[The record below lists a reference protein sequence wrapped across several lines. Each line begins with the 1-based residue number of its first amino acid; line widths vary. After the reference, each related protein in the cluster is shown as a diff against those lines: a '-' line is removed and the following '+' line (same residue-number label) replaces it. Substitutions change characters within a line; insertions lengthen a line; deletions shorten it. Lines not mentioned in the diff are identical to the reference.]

1 MSVSSAVT
9 AVFLRSL
16 FLIIN
21 SVEHAG
27 VCCNLS
33 FITGTTQGIFI
44 FLGVCLSFFTSC
56 CYGGN
61 ILVVPV
67 DGSHWVNMK
76 ILIVELHAKGHNL
89 TVIRHSTSWYIPEK
103 SDLFT
108 SITLPMKENFEE
120 FFDSF
125 LNEQIKVC
133 DLLFLTYYDSDIW
146 KNHLLMTFIP
156 FVYREKE
163 MTTPHLLSSKP
174 PFV

>member
-9 AVFLRSL
+9 VFLHSL
-16 FLIIN
+16 RLIIN
-21 SVEHAG
+21 SVKHAG

-76 ILIVELHAKGHNL
+76 ILIGELHAKGHNL
-89 TVIRHSTSWYIPEK
+89 TVIRPSTSWYIPEK

-108 SITLPMKENFEE
+108 SITLPMKENLEE
-120 FFDSF
+120 FFDAF
-125 LNEQIKVC
+125 LNDQIKVC
-133 DLLFLTYYDSDIW
+133 DLSLLTYYDSDIW
-146 KNHLLMTFIP
+146 KITF
-156 FVYREKE
+156 
-163 MTTPHLLSSKP
+163 
-174 PFV
+174 